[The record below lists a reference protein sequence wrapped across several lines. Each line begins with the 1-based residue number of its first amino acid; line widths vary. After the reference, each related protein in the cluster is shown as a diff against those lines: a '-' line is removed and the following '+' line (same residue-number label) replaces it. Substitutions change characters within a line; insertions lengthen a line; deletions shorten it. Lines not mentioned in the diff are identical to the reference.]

1 MDRFLS
7 FVKKELLHIL
17 RDKRT
22 MLLLLGMP
30 IAQIVLFGFAI
41 STEVGNTRVAILDLS
56 RDEATRR
63 IASDLDAN
71 RYFEVA
77 KRLENASQIE
87 PVFLRGEASLV
98 VVFQEGFRESLLRDG
113 TAKIQLIA
121 DATDPNTATVFL
133 QYGAGVATA
142 YARELSTTPVATFR
156 IVPEVRLLYNP
167 QMEGAYNFVPGVLGM
182 MMLLVCAMM
191 TSISIVRERETGTME
206 VLLVSPVRPIFVIA
220 AKMVPY
226 FLLSCVNLATVL
238 AISVFVLHVPLA
250 GSLPALVLVSFVY
263 ILLALALGL
272 LISTIAATQVAAM
285 LVSGMAFMLPVIL
298 LSGMMFPI
306 ESMPVALRWISHAIP
321 ARWYIAAVKDLM
333 IKGLGFQAIAMEL
346 AILSGMTVSILA
358 VALRNFKTRLE

>member
-41 STEVGNTRVAILDLS
+41 STEVKNTRVAILDLS

-63 IASDLDAN
+63 VERDLDAS
-71 RYFEVA
+71 RYFEVVAHLEGA
-77 KRLENASQIE
+77 KEIE
-87 PVFLRGEASLV
+87 PVFRQGKAALV
-98 VVFQEGFRESLLRDG
+98 VVFQECFRKSLLRDRN
-113 TAKIQLIA
+113 AKIQLIA
-121 DATDPNTATVFL
+121 DATDPNTATVFV
-133 QYGAGVATA
+133 QYATSVANA
-142 YARELSTTPVATFR
+142 YAVGHSPPVAMPSR
-156 IVPEVRLLYNP
+156 ILPQVRLLYNP
-167 QMEGAYNFVPGVLGM
+167 QMKGAYNFVPGVLGM

-206 VLLVSPVRPIFVIA
+206 VLLVSPVRPIFVIL

-238 AISVFVLHVPLA
+238 LISVFVLDVPVA

-272 LISTIAATQVAAM
+272 LVSTIAATQVAAM

-298 LSGMMFPI
+298 LSGMMFPV
-306 ESMPVALRWISHAIP
+306 ESMPTALQWLSNAIP
-321 ARWYIAAVKDLM
+321 ARWYIAAVKDVM
-333 IKGLGFQAIAMEL
+333 IKGLGFQAIAKEL
-346 AILSGMTVSILA
+346 AILSGMTVFILA
-358 VALRNFKTRLE
+358 VALKNFKTRLE

>member
-7 FVKKELLHIL
+7 FVKKEMLHIL

-41 STEVGNTRVAILDLS
+41 STEVKNTKVAILDLS
-56 RDEATRR
+56 RDDATRR
-63 IASDLDAN
+63 VAEALDAS
-71 RYFEVA
+71 RYFEVVA
-77 KRLENASQIE
+77 RLDDADEIE
-87 PVFLRGEASLV
+87 PVFRQGKAALV
-98 VVFQEGFRESLLRDG
+98 VVFQDGFRESLLRDG
-113 TAKIQLIA
+113 KAKIQLVA

-133 QYGAGVATA
+133 QYATSIA
-142 YARELSTTPVATFR
+142 TSYAREQGPPSAAPTR
-156 IVPEVRLLYNP
+156 IIPEVRLLYNP
-167 QMEGAYNFVPGVLGM
+167 QMKGAYNFVPGVLGM

-206 VLLVSPVRPIFVIA
+206 VLLVSPVRPIFVIF

-238 AISVFVLHVPLA
+238 LVSVFVLDVPVA

-272 LISTIAATQVAAM
+272 LISTIATTQVAAM

-298 LSGMMFPI
+298 LSGMMFPV
-306 ESMPVALRWISHAIP
+306 ESMPTALQWLSNAIP
-321 ARWYIAAVKDLM
+321 ARWYIAAVKDVM
-333 IKGLGFQAIAMEL
+333 IKGLGFLSIAKEL
-346 AILSGMTVSILA
+346 AILSGMTVLILV
-358 VALRNFKTRLE
+358 VALKNFKTRLE

>member
-1 MDRFLS
+1 MERFLS
-7 FVKKELLHIL
+7 FAKKELLHIL

-41 STEVGNTRVAILDLS
+41 STEVGNTKVAILDLA
-56 RDEATRR
+56 RDEASRR
-63 IASDLDAN
+63 IERDLDAS
-71 RYFEVA
+71 RYFEVVA
-77 KRLENASQIE
+77 HLEDAAEVE
-87 PVFLRGEASLV
+87 PLFRRGKASLV
-98 VVFQEGFRESLLRDG
+98 VVFQDGFRESLLRDES
-113 TAKIQLIA
+113 AEIQLIA

-133 QYGAGVATA
+133 QYATSVATA
-142 YARELSTTPVATFR
+142 YARENQPPAAAPVG
-156 IVPEVRLLYNP
+156 IVPQVRLLYNP
-167 QMEGAYNFVPGVLGM
+167 QLKGAYNFVPGVLGM

-206 VLLVSPVRPIFVIA
+206 VLLVSPVRPIFVIL
-220 AKMVPY
+220 AKMAPY

-238 AISVFVLHVPLA
+238 LVSVFVLDVPVA

-298 LSGMMFPI
+298 LSGMMFPV
-306 ESMPVALRWISHAIP
+306 ESMPAALQWISNAIP
-321 ARWYIAAVKDLM
+321 ARWYIAAVKDVM
-333 IKGLGFQAIAMEL
+333 IKGLGFQAVAKEL
-346 AILSGMTVSILA
+346 AILSGMTVFFVA
-358 VALRNFKTRLE
+358 VALKNFKTRLE